1 METTKK
7 KKQVYKSMIEFEKE
21 FLPNSLKRRLS
32 EVPTDSRA
40 LGMSLARESLD
51 AIRTRLVK

>member
-1 METTKK
+1 MRTSKK
-7 KKQVYKSMIEFEKE
+7 RKQVYNSMIEFEKE
-21 FLPNSLKRRLS
+21 FLPNSLKKRLS

-40 LGMSLARESLD
+40 LGISLARESLD